1 MSMMKSLLLVL
12 VVLSIVYARAHHKHP
27 HHHHHHEFVSSEAAP
42 SGSHLVDQTGSEF
55 DFRAGLK
62 DKDPQADLEEAL
74 YEFSKTPFVQ
84 LYRNPLNLKPS
95 PQDPKIQ
102 LTNKTSAD
110 FHENQIKTTPQ
121 FECHRDV
128 LHIASQRCRSS
139 CEHEFD
145 LLTMAC
151 DENGPTKISAF
162 TFFSICCP
170 HRMKPASDTSIGRT
184 KINNPTKLVE
194 KYLSD
199 KYSSEESDK

>member
-12 VVLSIVYARAHHKHP
+12 AVAFASARHHKHP
-27 HHHHHHEFVSSEAAP
+27 HHHHAHDFASSEAAP
-42 SGSHLVDQTGSEF
+42 SGSHLVDQLSSEF

-62 DKDPQADLEEAL
+62 DKDPQEDLEEAL

-84 LYRNPLNLKPS
+84 LYRNPLNLKSS
-95 PQDPKIQ
+95 PQNPKIQ

-139 CEHEFD
+139 CEHEFE
-145 LLTMAC
+145 LLTHAC
-151 DENGPTKISAF
+151 DENGPTKITAF
-162 TFFSICCP
+162 TFFTICCP
-170 HRMKPASDTSIGRT
+170 HRMKPASSDTPIGRNS
-184 KINNPTKLVE
+184 KNPTAMVE
-194 KYLSD
+194 SYLSE